1 MYFRSVR
8 SLAILIL
15 FLAADAATSPVVA
28 AETTAAKAE
37 VGKASPADSQSQDP
51 PDTLAILERQT
62 VPVKRVVTEV
72 NALESEVD
80 AVKHLQAKTTDEL
93 GALLPALALSFKEDP

>member
-1 MYFRSVR
+1 MPH
-8 SLAILIL
+8 AIEKTQPH
-15 FLAADAATSPVVA
+15 AT
-28 AETTAAKAE
+28 K
-37 VGKASPADSQSQDP
+37 
-51 PDTLAILERQT
+51 RQT

-93 GALLPALALSFKEDP
+93 GALLPALLARNFKGDP